1 MISAI
6 LKEPFHLPRES
17 PPEQPEMSSSH
28 LYALILAGGSGTRFW
43 PLSRNARPKQLLRLF
58 DDETLIEKAVNRLEG
73 LIPAERILVL
83 TNEAQLEGVRAALP
97 KLPTEN
103 IIAEPARRDTAPAIA
118 LAAGWIAARDP
129 QATMLALPA
138 DQLVVKVEE
147 FRRVL
152 RAAAAAA
159 AAEDA
164 IVTLGIKPDWPC
176 PSYGYIE
183 RGEAIATDDGGTG
196 AVVHEVKRF
205 REKPSVETAEGYLEA
220 GGFSWNAGIFIWTIP
235 TLMRELSRNCP
246 QLALFVEELRDS
258 ADFHATVAD
267 RFGGLDKIS
276 IDFALMEK
284 ASRILNIEAEV
295 GWDDVGGW
303 PSVAK
308 YLADDGF
315 GNTHRGPLL
324 AIDSR
329 NNIVFSSDGMP
340 QVCLLGVENLILVQ
354 TPDALLVADRNNAD
368 QIKKLVD
375 QLPDELL

>member
-1 MISAI
+1 
-6 LKEPFHLPRES
+6 
-17 PPEQPEMSSSH
+17 MSSKN

-43 PLSRNARPKQLLRLF
+43 PLSRNARPKQLLSLF

-97 KLPTEN
+97 ILPAEN
-103 IIAEPARRDTAPAIA
+103 IVAEPARRDTAPAIA

-129 QATMLALPA
+129 EATMIALPA

-152 RAAAAAA
+152 SAAAAAA
-159 AAEDA
+159 AAEQA

-183 RGEAIATDDGGTG
+183 RGAAIATDDGGTG

-205 REKPSVETAEGYLEA
+205 REKPSVETAEEYLRE
-220 GGFSWNAGIFIWTIP
+220 GTFSWNAGIFIWTIP
-235 TLMRELSRNCP
+235 TLMRELSANCP
-246 QLALFVEELRDS
+246 QLAGFVAELRDS
-258 ADFHATVAD
+258 PDFVATVAEK
-267 RFGGLDKIS
+267 FPELDKIS

-284 ASRILNIEAEV
+284 ASRILNIEADV

-308 YLADDGF
+308 YLASDEE
-315 GNTHRGPLL
+315 GNAHRGPLL
-324 AIDSR
+324 AVDAR
-329 NNIVFSSDGMP
+329 DNIVFSVAGMP
-340 QVCLLGVENLILVQ
+340 TVSLLGVENLIVVQ
-354 TPDALLVADRNNAD
+354 TADALLVADRNQAD

-375 QLPDELL
+375 RLPAELL

>member
-1 MISAI
+1 
-6 LKEPFHLPRES
+6 
-17 PPEQPEMSSSH
+17 MSSRN

-43 PLSRNARPKQLLRLF
+43 PLSRNARPKQLLSLF

-73 LIPAERILVL
+73 LVPAERILVL

-97 KLPTEN
+97 MLPAEN
-103 IIAEPARRDTAPAIA
+103 IVAEPARRDTAPAIA

-129 QATMLALPA
+129 EATMIALPA

-159 AAEDA
+159 AAEEA

-183 RGEAIATDDGGTG
+183 RGAVIETDNAGTG
-196 AVVHEVKRF
+196 AAVHEVKRF
-205 REKPSVETAEGYLEA
+205 REKPSVETAEAYLRE
-220 GGFSWNAGIFIWTIP
+220 GTFSWNAGIFIWTIP
-235 TLMRELSRNCP
+235 TLMRELSANCP
-246 QLALFVEELRDS
+246 QLAGFVAELRDS
-258 ADFHATVAD
+258 PDFLATVAEQ
-267 RFGGLDKIS
+267 FPVLDKIS

-284 ASRILNIEAEV
+284 ADRILNIEADV

-308 YLADDGF
+308 YLATDGE
-315 GNTHRGPLL
+315 GNAHRGPLL
-324 AIDSR
+324 AVDSR
-329 NNIVFSSDGMP
+329 NNIVFSVAGMP
-340 QVCLLGVENLILVQ
+340 SVSLLGVENLIVVQ
-354 TPDALLVADRNNAD
+354 TADALLVADRTQAD

-375 QLPDELL
+375 VLPEELL

>member
-1 MISAI
+1 
-6 LKEPFHLPRES
+6 
-17 PPEQPEMSSSH
+17 MSSPN

-43 PLSRNARPKQLLRLF
+43 PLSRNAKPKQLLALF
-58 DDETLIEKAVNRLEG
+58 DEETLIEKAVNRLEG
-73 LIPAERILVL
+73 LVPPERILVL

-97 KLPTEN
+97 MLPAEN
-103 IIAEPARRDTAPAIA
+103 IVAEPARRDTAPAIA

-129 QATMLALPA
+129 HATMLALPA

-159 AAEDA
+159 AAEQA

-183 RGEAIATDDGGTG
+183 RGGAIATDDGGTG
-196 AVVHEVKRF
+196 AAVHEVKRF
-205 REKPSVETAEGYLEA
+205 REKPDVATAEAYLRE
-220 GGFSWNAGIFIWTIP
+220 GTFSWNAGIFIWTIP
-235 TLMRELSRNCP
+235 TLMRELSQNCP
-246 QLALFVEELRDS
+246 QLAGFVGELRDS
-258 ADFHATVAD
+258 PDFAATVSE
-267 RFGGLDKIS
+267 RFPQLDKIS

-308 YLADDGF
+308 YLTTDDDG
-315 GNTHRGPLL
+315 NSHRGPLL
-324 AIDSR
+324 AVDSR
-329 NNIVFSSDGMP
+329 NNIVFSVAGMP
-340 QVCLLGVENLILVQ
+340 SVSLLGVENLIVVQ
-354 TPDALLVADRNNAD
+354 TADALLVADRNEAD

-375 QLPDELL
+375 RLPAELL